1 MRQIDK
7 AKFVS
12 YANYVNL
19 PKKLKYFYCVNRL
32 LSCCLCCC
40 CCCFSLERRAP
51 ASFEKCERWKRKCW
65 LKIVSVYK
73 YAHTHTHRRT
83 VEHTCVFVHIKF
95 ILHAKWKSLPPPS
108 PQFACSELL
117 TQSVSQA
124 PSLIRNTPPDAI
136 SSSISPSELQH
147 HHRLHLISQSS
158 RRCVVVV
165 VVRRKREFQLP
176 MSVNWFATDTPC
188 PTPPLLATWARTRF
202 VIVAHKKHNKKVAAM
217 LLNGE
222 LRACC

>member
-1 MRQIDK
+1 M
-7 AKFVS
+7 
-12 YANYVNL
+12 
-19 PKKLKYFYCVNRL
+19 
-32 LSCCLCCC
+32 
-40 CCCFSLERRAP
+40 
-51 ASFEKCERWKRKCW
+51 
-65 LKIVSVYK
+65 
-73 YAHTHTHRRT
+73 
-83 VEHTCVFVHIKF
+83 EHTCVFVHIKF

-136 SSSISPSELQH
+136 SSSRALSPSQSSSNSIASQH
-147 HHRLHLISQSS
+147 HLRLHLISQSS

-176 MSVNWFATDTPC
+176 MSVNWFATDTPY